1 MRTNPNELK
10 RRIMRT
16 HNTVLI
22 SRISSWDNLTKEQIE
37 AFNQILDVLDKEKR
51 SNKIRFI

>member
-37 AFNQILDVLDKEKR
+37 AFNQILDVLDREKR
-51 SNKIRFI
+51 SNKIRFF

>member
-1 MRTNPNELK
+1 MRTNPKELK

-37 AFNQILDVLDKEKR
+37 AFNQILDVLDQEKR
-51 SNKIRFI
+51 SNKIKFF